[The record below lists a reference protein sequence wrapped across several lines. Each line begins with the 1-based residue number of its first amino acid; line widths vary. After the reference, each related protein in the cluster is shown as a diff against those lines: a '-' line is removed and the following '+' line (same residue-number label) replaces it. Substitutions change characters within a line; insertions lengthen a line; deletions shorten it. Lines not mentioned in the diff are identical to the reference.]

1 MTRKA
6 KLRGCTGL
14 PADWRNLLLKD
25 VVTINMGQ
33 SPPSSSYNKREV
45 GLPFLQGKS
54 EFGEVFPEPNKWC
67 SDPIKLANKRDIL
80 ISVRAP
86 VGDVNIAS
94 CRCCIGRGLASLSV
108 KNNADSIFIFYLLR
122 HLKSSINDQGS
133 GTIFKS
139 INKGILENFIISLP
153 PLSEQQQIAQVLST
167 VQEARGRTQAV
178 IDAARELKKSL
189 MKHLFTYGP
198 VPLTEVVKVQL
209 KETDVGKL
217 PVHWSLVH
225 LRDLTLRAFGGG
237 TPSTKKPEYWD
248 GPIPW
253 TTTAI
258 IKEEDI
264 YLTKYQRGITEM
276 GLEHSSTKI
285 AQKGTL
291 LVGTRVGVGKAV
303 VATFDIAINQ
313 DLTAIKLNSDLA
325 NPEFISN
332 LFKTQLIQQWF
343 VSNKRGATIKG
354 VPREDLMTL
363 KIPLPPFH
371 EQQTIVHI
379 LQTLD
384 RKLQAEQVREQTLE
398 TLFRT
403 LLDNLMTGKIRVNH
417 LEVP

>member
-1 MTRKA
+1 MKMNE
-6 KLRGCTGL
+6 GL
-14 PADWRNLLLKD
+14 LVSQKKSLPVEWNILSFSESIDK
-25 VVTINMGQ
+25 
-33 SPPSSSYNKREV
+33 KRTNI
-45 GLPFLQGKS
+45 
-54 EFGEVFPEPNKWC
+54 PE
-67 SDPIKLANKRDIL
+67 
-80 ISVRAP
+80 
-86 VGDVNIAS
+86 
-94 CRCCIGRGLASLSV
+94 
-108 KNNADSIFIFYLLR
+108 
-122 HLKSSINDQGS
+122 SINASDYKKFGKYPIIDQSKKFICGYTDEDKYILRS
-133 GTIFKS
+133 DLPIILFGDHTRIFKYLDMPFALGADGTKLIFPKIDKFYPKFLYYYFCS
-139 INKGILENFIISLP
+139 LKIQSRGYNRHFKSLKEFAIIQP
-153 PLSEQQQIAQVLST
+153 PLSEQKCIAHILST
-167 VQEARGRTQAV
+167 VQEARDRTQQVIEAV
-178 IDAARELKKSL
+178 RELKKSL

-313 DLTAIKLNSDLA
+313 DLTAIKLNTDLA

-384 RKLQAEQVREQTLE
+384 RKLQAEQIREQALE

-417 LEVP
+417 IEVP